1 VRQATAEV
9 YFPPSGSL
17 EAVMLAVL
25 LEHQRQI
32 EEVRQ
37 RLMEGCEGRPEGSP
51 VFRANYES
59 HRQRLNGVSVS
70 SEAAR

>member
-1 VRQATAEV
+1 
-9 YFPPSGSL
+9 
-17 EAVMLAVL
+17 MLAVL

-32 EEVRQ
+32 EEVIQ
-37 RLMEGCEGRPEGSP
+37 RLMGGCEGRPEGSP

-59 HRQRLNGVSVS
+59 HRQRPNGVSVS